1 MFPPMFKRAINGI
14 LAPIWGRQALQG
26 KHRGNYYFIDKQS
39 PQSKPHKTPN
49 ETSHF
54 AKSYN
59 SAKVR
64 SDFPILSREVNGHPL
79 TWLDN
84 GATSQKPNQ
93 VIDAVSQFYRRTNSN
108 VHRGA
113 HALAGEATD
122 MYEEARSTVQQ
133 YPNAARPEEIIFVRG
148 TTEAINLVANSY
160 GRDILMAGDE
170 IILSEMEHH
179 ANIVPWQMVAQ
190 MTGAIIRVIPTTD
203 ID

>member
-1 MFPPMFKRAINGI
+1 MLSVSFIGGQILMFIG
-14 LAPIWGRQALQG
+14 
-26 KHRGNYYFIDKQS
+26 
-39 PQSKPHKTPN
+39 
-49 ETSHF
+49 
-54 AKSYN
+54 
-59 SAKVR
+59 
-64 SDFPILSREVNGHPL
+64 
-79 TWLDN
+79 
-84 GATSQKPNQ
+84 
-93 VIDAVSQFYRRTNSN
+93 
-108 VHRGA
+108 GA